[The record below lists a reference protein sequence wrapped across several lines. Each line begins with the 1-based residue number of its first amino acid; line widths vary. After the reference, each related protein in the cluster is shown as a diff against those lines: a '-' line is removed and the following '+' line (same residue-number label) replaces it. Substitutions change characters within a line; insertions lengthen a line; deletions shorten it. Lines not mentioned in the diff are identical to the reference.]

1 MKQIDAALEQKLRAK
16 PEARVRLIVRT
27 ARPPGEVTALLA
39 EKGLR
44 VLRTSALINAVT
56 VEGSAQSALL
66 LCDED
71 WVAHIEEDK
80 PVRIQ

>member
-1 MKQIDAALEQKLRAK
+1 MKQIDAALEKKLRAK
-16 PEARVRLIVRT
+16 PDAHVRLIVRT
-27 ARPPGEVTALLA
+27 SRPPGEVSTLLA

-44 VLRTSALINAVT
+44 VLRSSSLINAVT
-56 VEGSAQSALL
+56 VEGTAQSALR

-80 PVRIQ
+80 TVRIQ